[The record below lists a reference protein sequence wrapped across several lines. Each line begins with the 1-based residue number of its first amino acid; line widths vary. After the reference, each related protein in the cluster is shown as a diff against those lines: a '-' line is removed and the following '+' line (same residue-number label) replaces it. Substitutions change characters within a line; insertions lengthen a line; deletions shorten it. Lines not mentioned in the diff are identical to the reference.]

1 VERRAR
7 KLFAAFALAFGLTM
21 AIGETNAS
29 ADPKTEASAKALQKK
44 AMEEDYLAT
53 EFGKAKDKLEK
64 AIAACGA
71 DKCAPALKA
80 LLQRDLGVVYVGGL
94 NDKDKGQAAF
104 AEALKLDA
112 TVALD
117 KDLTTKE
124 ITAVFEA
131 AKKGGGAAT
140 PTPGPTPPKAG
151 PSGDFVHTPF
161 PEQQV
166 RTSVPVL
173 VEYNGEEKLA
183 KVIVRYKSFGMTEYK
198 QFELKKIGEK
208 QWGGNSPCADL
219 MTTGDFSYY
228 VQGFNDQNDPVA
240 TAGSRNEPYKTKII
254 AQPVSDAP
262 HLPNQPAPTQCADTG
277 DCPPDF
283 PGCKKKPPPG
293 GDEPTGKGEGE
304 ACVDDNDCQSN
315 KCEKEKGAD
324 PLDKGVCTAPA
335 GPKGKYR
342 KIWVGAQLGFDF
354 AFVPSGESVCKLNR
368 ETQLPLNDTG
378 YYCYDSGAGRDYP
391 IRPAPGKPEDRAEND
406 AIVDPQ
412 ANNKVQGGAAP
423 ATFRILA
430 TFDYGVTPNIMLGA
444 RLGLVINT
452 YPGVE
457 GGTDGKGFSAP
468 IHLEA
473 RATYLFGKGLEKT
486 NGIVPYV
493 FLGGGIS
500 NWDAKVGVSVAER
513 TATGTANR
521 SVDAWYLGGPGFIG
535 FGGGVRVMAS
545 ERIAIPLG
553 LRAAFALGNGV
564 LPTVSPEAGI
574 QVGF

>member
-1 VERRAR
+1 MERRAR
-7 KLFAAFALAFGLTM
+7 KLFALAVLAFGLS
-21 AIGETNAS
+21 AVCGEGIAS

-44 AMEEDYLAT
+44 AMDEDYLAT

-64 AIAACGA
+64 AITACGA
-71 DKCAPALKA
+71 DKCAPGVKA

-104 AEALKLDA
+104 AEALKLDPA
-112 TVALD
+112 VALD

-131 AKKGGGAAT
+131 AKKGGAAVT
-140 PTPGPTPPKAG
+140 PPPGPAQPKG

-161 PEQQV
+161 VDQQV

-183 KVIVRYKSFGMTEYK
+183 KVIARYKGFGMTEFK

-208 QWGGNSPCADL
+208 QWGGNSPCGDVQ
-219 MTTGDFSYY
+219 TGDFLYY
-228 VQGFNDQNDPVA
+228 IQGFNDQNDPVA
-240 TAGSRNEPYKTKII
+240 TAGSRNEPYKTKIT
-254 AQPVSDAP
+254 AQPVTDAP

-283 PGCKKKPPPG
+283 PGCKKKPVG
-293 GDEPTGKGEGE
+293 TDEPTGKPEGE
-304 ACVDDNDCQSN
+304 ACVDDGDCQSN

-335 GPKGKYR
+335 GVRGKYR
-342 KIWVGAQLGFDF
+342 KIWVGAQIGFDF
-354 AFVPSGESVCKLNR
+354 AFVPSGEDVCKLDSK
-368 ETQLPLNDTG
+368 TSVPVNDTG
-378 YYCYDSGAGRDYP
+378 YYCYDTNAGRDYP
-391 IRPAPGKPEDRAEND
+391 IRPTNAAERVEND
-406 AIVDPQ
+406 SIEIPSK
-412 ANNKVQGGAAP
+412 NNKVQGGAAP

-430 TFDYGVTPNIMLGA
+430 SFDYGVTPNVMLGA
-444 RLGLVINT
+444 RVGLVVNT
-452 YPGVE
+452 YPGAE
-457 GGTDGKGFSAP
+457 GHTDGKGFSAP
-468 IHLEA
+468 LHLEA
-473 RATYLFGKGLEKT
+473 RGTYLFGKGLEKT
-486 NGIVPYV
+486 SGIVPYA
-493 FLGGGIS
+493 FISGGIS
-500 NWDAKVGVSVAER
+500 NWDAKVGISVNE
-513 TATGTANR
+513 
-521 SVDAWYLGGPGFIG
+521 VDAASGRKTTKDSINAWYLGGPGFIG

-564 LPTVSPEAGI
+564 LPTVSPEVGV